1 MPVDLLAPLRWARTG
16 LGDQARAVLSGRDLP
31 GPEVFATHEGNDPGL
46 FGPDSIAWRVHAD
59 LSPVV
64 GGLRALFLQAL
75 HPLAMAGVAEHS
87 DYRHDPLGRLHRTGW
102 FLAAT
107 TYGTR
112 ATAETAIESVR
123 RIHGTVTGTA
133 PDGRPY
139 SANQPDLL
147 TWVHACEVDS
157 FLAAYQRYGPGLS
170 GEDADQYLAEMA
182 TVAYA
187 LGAEWVPET
196 RQELDDYFHDIR
208 PDLGAGGE
216 ARQVARFLLVPPL
229 PIVTRGPYAV
239 LVAAAVGLLP
249 GWARG
254 MLRIPTLPG
263 VDPLLVRPAA
273 TVLLRT
279 VGWALGEHT
288 IEAAETSRSAA

>member
-1 MPVDLLAPLRWARTG
+1 
-16 LGDQARAVLSGRDLP
+16 
-31 GPEVFATHEGNDPGL
+31 
-46 FGPDSIAWRVHAD
+46 
-59 LSPVV
+59 VV

-75 HPLAMAGVAEHS
+75 HPLAIAGVAEHS

-107 TYGTR
+107 TYGTT
-112 ATAETAIESVR
+112 ATAEAAIEGVR

-133 PDGRPY
+133 ADGRPY
-139 SANQPDLL
+139 SANDPDLL
-147 TWVHACEVDS
+147 TWVHACEVGS

-170 GEDADQYLAEMA
+170 GDDADAYLAEMA
-182 TVAYA
+182 RVAIA

-196 RQELDDYFHDIR
+196 RQELDDYFHDVR
-208 PDLGAGGE
+208 PDLESTRE
-216 ARQVARFLLVPPL
+216 AVQVARFLLVPPL

-254 MLRIPTLPG
+254 MLRIPTLPLG
-263 VDPLLVRPAA
+263 DALLVRPAA

-279 VGWALGEHT
+279 VGWALGSHS
-288 IEAAETSRSAA
+288 IEAAESARSAAA